1 MLLAESTRLLSTRLS
16 SSPTT
21 RSALKMSIE
30 GFRID
35 YTLLVFS
42 AFLQGLNAFIHG
54 SVYYD

>member
-1 MLLAESTRLLSTRLS
+1 
-16 SSPTT
+16 
-21 RSALKMSIE
+21 MSIE

-42 AFLQGLNAFIHG
+42 AFLQGLNAFLHG